1 MINEPCTAQKKKF
14 NFDKGKSLLKK
25 VQAVSK
31 TEETVVKPE
40 ETKDTSADTDEYAK
54 KRKLDPPDVHEQIAN
69 ARTAYA
75 VQSYTETRFYV
86 QQAIIGIELQIG
98 NKILESMPDA
108 VLGVS
113 ADKSEDVV
121 FSTGAGFAGMNISRE
136 YPRDIGTNKAM
147 VANNSALTMGMH
159 MATTS
164 PGMAPQDENTKIT
177 RYKGYKAVL
186 EADDYRGYK
195 MSIPIGQSSIFILDC
210 RTCDSESQLIEAAD
224 LFDIDEFKSLL
235 GEK

>member
-1 MINEPCTAQKKKF
+1 
-14 NFDKGKSLLKK
+14 
-25 VQAVSK
+25 
-31 TEETVVKPE
+31 
-40 ETKDTSADTDEYAK
+40 
-54 KRKLDPPDVHEQIAN
+54 
-69 ARTAYA
+69 
-75 VQSYTETRFYV
+75 
-86 QQAIIGIELQIG
+86 
-98 NKILESMPDA
+98 
-108 VLGVS
+108 
-113 ADKSEDVV
+113 
-121 FSTGAGFAGMNISRE
+121 
-136 YPRDIGTNKAM
+136 
-147 VANNSALTMGMH
+147 MH